1 MDLHEIEP
9 HSILDA
15 RGLTCP
21 MPLLRTKK
29 TLKGVP
35 AGEVLEIWGTDPGSK
50 NDIPH
55 FGAKNGNSFLGYF
68 DDETEGYTRYFIRKG

>member
-1 MDLHEIEP
+1 
-9 HSILDA
+9 
-15 RGLTCP
+15 

-29 TLKGVP
+29 TLNGVP
-35 AGEVLEIWGTDPGSK
+35 VGEILEIWGTDPGSK

-55 FGAKNGNSFLGYF
+55 FGGKNGNTFLGFY

>member
-1 MDLHEIEP
+1 MDLTSIE
-9 HSILDA
+9 SYDVLDA
-15 RGLTCP
+15 RGLACP

-55 FGAKNGNSFLGYF
+55 FGNKNGNTFLGF
-68 DDETEGYTRYFIRKG
+68 VDDDAGYTRYFIRKG

>member
-1 MDLHEIEP
+1 MDVTTIES
-9 HSILDA
+9 HTVLDA

-29 TLKGVP
+29 ALKAVP
-35 AGEVLEIWGTDPGSK
+35 VGEVLEVWGTDPGSK

-55 FGAKNGNSFLGYF
+55 FGDKNGNSFLGF
-68 DDETEGYTRYFIRKG
+68 VDDDAGYTR

>member
-1 MDLHEIEP
+1 MDLHDIKP
-9 HSILDA
+9 FAVLDA

-21 MPLLRTKK
+21 MSLLKTKK
-29 TLKGVP
+29 ELKGVP

-55 FGAKNGNSFLGYF
+55 FGAKGGNTFLGFYD
-68 DDETEGYTRYFIRKG
+68 DDEGNTRYFIQKG

>member
-1 MDLHEIEP
+1 MDLKSIEP

-15 RGLTCP
+15 RGLSCP

-29 TLKGVP
+29 SLKNVP
-35 AGEVLEIWGTDPGSK
+35 PGEILEIWGSDPGSK

-55 FGAKNGNSFLGYF
+55 FGAKNGNNFLGHY
-68 DDETEGYTRYFIRKG
+68 DDDEGYTRYFIRKG

>member
-1 MDLHEIEP
+1 MELHDIKP
-9 HSILDA
+9 FSVLDA

-29 TLKGVP
+29 ELKNVP
-35 AGEVLEIWGTDPGSK
+35 IGEILEIWGTDPGSK

-55 FGAKNGNSFLGYF
+55 FGDKGANTFLGFF
-68 DDETEGYTRYFIRKG
+68 DDEQGYTRYFIQKG

>member
-1 MDLHEIEP
+1 MDIATIES
-9 HSILDA
+9 HTVLDA

-29 TLKGVP
+29 ALKAVP
-35 AGEVLEIWGTDPGSK
+35 TGEVLEIWGTDPGSK

-55 FGAKNGNSFLGYF
+55 FGAKNGNSFLGWV
-68 DDETEGYTRYFIRKG
+68 DDSEGFTRYYIRKG

>member
-1 MDLHEIEP
+1 MDLQNIEVF
-9 HSILDA
+9 SVLDA

-21 MPLLRTKK
+21 MPLLKTKK
-29 TLKGVP
+29 ELKGVP

-55 FGAKNGNSFLGYF
+55 FGAKNGNSFLGF
-68 DDETEGYTRYFIRKG
+68 VDDDEGYTRYFIRKG

>member
-1 MDLHEIEP
+1 MDLHSIEP
-9 HSILDA
+9 HSIVDA

-29 TLKGVP
+29 TLNGVP
-35 AGEVLEIWGTDPGSK
+35 VGEILEIWGTDPGSK

-55 FGAKNGNSFLGYF
+55 FGGKNGNTFLGFY

>member
-1 MDLHEIEP
+1 MDLATIDTYEV
-9 HSILDA
+9 LDA
-15 RGLTCP
+15 RGLSCP

-35 AGEVLEIWGTDPGSK
+35 SGGVLEIWGTDPGSK

-55 FGAKNGNSFLGYF
+55 FGNKNGNSFLGF
-68 DDETEGYTRYFIRKG
+68 VDDDAGYTRYFIRKG